1 MALTQKDIDRIL
13 GNQSPLQRAAQRN
26 QPTITNT
33 PRDIVSG
40 TYADILKPFVANP
53 VAEFIGAAD
62 MQKALESASYGSP
75 LTTGG
80 SVQTGGFRPEY
91 LAAALGLTPIG
102 KGKNV
107 AKIADLDLNPAG
119 KAIANSFYMWNP
131 KAVNKVVNKEPIS
144 VVKLPDGRF
153 HVIDGYHRVLQAQKT
168 GKDTININE
177 VEMTDLIRNS
187 LLKEGTI
194 KPSKTA
200 FEDAF
205 DLAQRNA
212 TLPVSKGGLGLPA
225 TNTAMDRAKAMGFNT
240 PSFRSVD
247 DPTITYFKPSEMGT
261 YGGGVYS
268 AKSPEVAEGY
278 GNEFLMPLLIN
289 QGKNKT
295 FDSFSDYVTQKTNKR
310 LTNQYKDDLTKEGYD
325 SLNVKFFKDG
335 DVREYNNFNPSDV
348 RSRFA
353 AFDPFRRNES
363 DILAGAVATPVGLL
377 TVDENKKKK
386 TTKK

>member
-1 MALTQKDIDRIL
+1 MAGLLDVIKEKAKQQYQQGLLNQVLT
-13 GNQSPLQRAAQRN
+13 
-26 QPTITNT
+26 
-33 PRDIVSG
+33 
-40 TYADILKPFVANP
+40 NP
-53 VAEFIGAAD
+53 ASIGAEIG
-62 MQKALESASYGSP
+62 QL
-75 LTTGG
+75 
-80 SVQTGGFRPEY
+80 FNPEY
-91 LAAALGLTPIG
+91 MSQVKPMTQEQAMDVALSAPMM
-102 KGKNV
+102 
-107 AKIADLDLNPAG
+107 A
-119 KAIANSFYMWNP
+119 
-131 KAVNKVVNKEPIS
+131 
-144 VVKLPDGRF
+144 
-153 HVIDGYHRVLQAQKT
+153 
-168 GKDTININE
+168 
-177 VEMTDLIRNS
+177 
-187 LLKEGTI
+187 GTI
-194 KPSKTA
+194 KNVGKTA

-212 TLPVSKGGLGLPA
+212 AMPINKGGLGLPA
-225 TNTAMDRAKAMGFNT
+225 NNTAMERAKTMGFDT

-363 DILAGAVATPVGLL
+363 DILAGVAAAPIGLL
-377 TVDENKKKK
+377 TNNKKKD
-386 TTKK
+386 KKK